1 MVMTKKD
8 RLLKLD
14 QALKVGE
21 IANHNLAKLINEL
34 ERAARWGL
42 FDVFKGKVITTF
54 FKQRKI
60 QKAQAIAVQTEYAL
74 REFSRILIDLEHD
87 KVFDFTMKKPFVLVD
102 YLFDNAV
109 VDFFVQSQINGNLK
123 RAKRT
128 KGELE
133 KEIRQ
138 LAKEKRKLLKEER

>member
-1 MVMTKKD
+1 MVMTKND
-8 RLLKLD
+8 RLKKLD

-21 IANHNLAKLINEL
+21 IANHNLAKLIDEL

-42 FDVFKGKVITTF
+42 LDIFNGKMIATF

-60 QKAQAIAVQTEYAL
+60 QSAQSIAVQTEYAL
-74 REFSRILIDLEHD
+74 REFSRILIDLERE

-109 VDFFVQSQINGNLK
+109 VDFFVQNQIHNNLK